1 MCKYKEEM
9 PDVRC
14 RMSDFYFFE
23 VEDFFNV
30 HFLYRII
37 RDPSLPKYKR
47 FVETR
52 TLAEPWLKCSNIHLL
67 NTSKN
72 AVHRGIYFMNTSEDG
87 MYRGIY
93 SMKTPEQEKF
103 SGVQQNFRGIYSM
116 NTSENA
122 MYRGVYFMKTSEK
135 EMIFEESQMNTFE
148 NQLFITNCLFN
159 EPLHSLHSPI
169 M

>member
-1 MCKYKEEM
+1 
-9 PDVRC
+9 
-14 RMSDFYFFE
+14 
-23 VEDFFNV
+23 
-30 HFLYRII
+30 
-37 RDPSLPKYKR
+37 
-47 FVETR
+47 
-52 TLAEPWLKCSNIHLL
+52 
-67 NTSKN
+67 
-72 AVHRGIYFMNTSEDG
+72 MNTSEDG

-93 SMKTPEQEKF
+93 SMNTPEQEKF

-116 NTSENA
+116 NTSENG

-159 EPLHSLHSPI
+159 EPLLSLHSPI

>member
-1 MCKYKEEM
+1 
-9 PDVRC
+9 
-14 RMSDFYFFE
+14 
-23 VEDFFNV
+23 
-30 HFLYRII
+30 
-37 RDPSLPKYKR
+37 
-47 FVETR
+47 VETR

-67 NTSKN
+67 
-72 AVHRGIYFMNTSEDG
+72 
-87 MYRGIY
+87 
-93 SMKTPEQEKF
+93 
-103 SGVQQNFRGIYSM
+103 

-148 NQLFITNCLFN
+148 NQLFTTNCLFN

>member
-9 PDVRC
+9 SDVRLLFTKGSW
-14 RMSDFYFFE
+14 R
-23 VEDFFNV
+23 
-30 HFLYRII
+30 HKPWHRH
-37 RDPSLPKYKR
+37 
-47 FVETR
+47 
-52 TLAEPWLKCSNIHLL
+52 EPWLKCSNIHLL
-67 NTSKN
+67 NTSEN
-72 AVHRGIYFMNTSEDG
+72 AVH
-87 MYRGIY
+87 RGIY
-93 SMKTPEQEKF
+93 SMKTPEKEKF
-103 SGVQQNFRGIYSM
+103 RGVQQKYRGIYSM
-116 NTSENA
+116 NTSENG

>member
-1 MCKYKEEM
+1 
-9 PDVRC
+9 
-14 RMSDFYFFE
+14 MSDAGCQTFI
-23 VEDFFNV
+23 
-30 HFLYRII
+30 FLRSRTFSMCISCTELFGILPYRFTKGSW
-37 RDPSLPKYKR
+37 RHEPWL
-47 FVETR
+47 ETR

-67 NTSKN
+67 NTSEN

-103 SGVQQNFRGIYSM
+103 SGVQQNFRG
-116 NTSENA
+116 
-122 MYRGVYFMKTSEK
+122 VYFMKTSEK

-159 EPLHSLHSPI
+159 EPLLSLHSPI

>member
-47 FVETR
+47 FVETPTLAEETR
-52 TLAEPWLKCSNIHLL
+52 TLAEPWLRRHEPWLKCSNIHLL
-67 NTSKN
+67 KTSEN
-72 AVHRGIYFMNTSEDG
+72 AVHRGIY
-87 MYRGIY
+87 
-93 SMKTPEQEKF
+93 
-103 SGVQQNFRGIYSM
+103 SM
-116 NTSENA
+116 NTPENG

-159 EPLHSLHSPI
+159 EPLLSLHSPI